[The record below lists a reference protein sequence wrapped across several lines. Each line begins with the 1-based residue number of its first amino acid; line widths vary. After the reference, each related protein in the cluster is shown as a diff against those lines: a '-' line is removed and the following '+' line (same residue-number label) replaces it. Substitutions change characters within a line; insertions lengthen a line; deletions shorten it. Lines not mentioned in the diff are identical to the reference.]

1 MLEVLLVYLA
11 MAIGISWVAIEEDRK
26 NKGFKSDAYDGD
38 GDGFIQDGT
47 KWERK
52 VKN

>member
-1 MLEVLLVYLA
+1 MTEVLLVYLA
-11 MAIGISWVAIEEDRK
+11 MAIGISLIAIQEDRK
-26 NKGFKSDAYDGD
+26 NKGFNPDAYDGD

-52 VKN
+52 VKR

>member
-1 MLEVLLVYLA
+1 
-11 MAIGISWVAIEEDRK
+11 MAIGISGIAIVEDRK